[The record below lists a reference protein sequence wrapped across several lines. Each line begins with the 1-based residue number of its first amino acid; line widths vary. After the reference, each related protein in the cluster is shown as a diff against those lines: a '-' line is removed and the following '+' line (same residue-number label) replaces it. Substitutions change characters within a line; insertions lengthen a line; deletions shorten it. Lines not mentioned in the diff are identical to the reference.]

1 MRVHLENRIDFRAR
15 HRRWL
20 SIVLSGGEDRNG
32 PRDFLGE
39 VFRGLF
45 SSGEAL

>member
-1 MRVHLENRIDFRAR
+1 MALDRAFG
-15 HRRWL
+15 WWWIE
-20 SIVLSGGEDRNG
+20 SG